1 MRKKLLLKEWPVL
14 PMMREC
20 ILSNEESQTWGSLL
34 ETGAALPEKIQN
46 MSCACATAI
55 FSATIPFLVDPPL
68 PDHTALV
75 GLRVHAA

>member
-1 MRKKLLLKEWPVL
+1 MTVRKKLLLKEWPVL

-46 MSCACATAI
+46 LSCACTTAI
-55 FSATIPFLVDPPL
+55 LSATIPFLVDPTL
-68 PDHTALV
+68 CEHMVLV
-75 GLRVHAA
+75 GL